1 MVDAKTGLRKVREAA
16 LVSVLEPG
24 SAIQRLAAARAILA
38 RIDLSREIP
47 DWLRPELQRL
57 IGDVSA
63 LASSPVNKASE
74 LAAQQVIER
83 LHRCYSRF
91 RAATIRS

>member
-1 MVDAKTGLRKVREAA
+1 MIDAKTGLRKVREAA

-24 SAIQRLAAARAILA
+24 SAIQRLAAAGAILA
-38 RIDLSREIP
+38 RIDPSREIP
-47 DWLRPELQRL
+47 DWLWPELRRL

-63 LASSPVNKASE
+63 LASSAVDKESE
-74 LAAQQVIER
+74 LAAQQSIER

-91 RAATIRS
+91 RAAIRP